1 MKFTFKNDHKLRAV
15 ARTALK
21 GRHKLPYGQG
31 SAGRKGVWLV
41 KDEGV
46 YVMPANGVKRRPCY
60 AEGFG
65 EDTWLGG
72 DDFAEFIPLS
82 DEQIGR
88 IVHSS
93 MKLDIL
99 LTDTSIKVTA

>member
-15 ARTALK
+15 TRTALK

-46 YVMPANGVKRRPCY
+46 YVMPSNGVKRRPCY

-65 EDTWLGG
+65 EGDWLGG

-82 DEQIGR
+82 DEQIDA
-88 IVHSS
+88 IVHGS
-93 MKLDIL
+93 MPLHIL

>member
-21 GRHKLPYGQG
+21 GRHKLPYGQDL
-31 SAGRKGVWLV
+31 AERKGVWLV

-65 EDTWLGG
+65 EDAWFGG

-82 DEQIGR
+82 DEQIDR
-88 IVHSS
+88 IVHGS
-93 MKLDIL
+93 MKLDIM

>member
-1 MKFTFKNDHKLRAV
+1 
-15 ARTALK
+15 
-21 GRHKLPYGQG
+21 
-31 SAGRKGVWLV
+31 LV

-65 EDTWLGG
+65 EDTWLGS

-82 DEQIGR
+82 DEQIDR
-88 IVHSS
+88 IVHGSI
-93 MKLDIL
+93 KLDIL